1 MRSGPY
7 LGRVLGWVP
16 KTAEGPNFKVFLRE
30 FLLFFDAVK
39 NSEQVSTSAN
49 RIAKRERAVAALFRA
64 RAPGT
69 FYTWILGF
77 SGDFPVRP
85 STSKNEIGSWAF
97 LKQLSTL
104 RNVDLL

>member
-16 KTAEGPNFKVFLRE
+16 KTAEGANFEKVFLRE
-30 FLLFFDAVK
+30 FLIIFDAVK

-69 FYTWILGF
+69 RIVGLSTN
-77 SGDFPVRP
+77 FPVR
-85 STSKNEIGSWAF
+85 
-97 LKQLSTL
+97 LSIVSLT
-104 RNVDLL
+104 